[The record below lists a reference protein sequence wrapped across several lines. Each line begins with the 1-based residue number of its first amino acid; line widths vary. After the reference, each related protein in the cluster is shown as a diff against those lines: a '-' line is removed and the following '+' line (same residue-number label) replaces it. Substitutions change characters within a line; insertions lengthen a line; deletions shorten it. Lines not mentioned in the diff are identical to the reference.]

1 METLKPSN
9 SNKEKELSRL
19 LKILNRDLQIN
30 KRKSLENAMAL
41 EQ

>member
-1 METLKPSN
+1 MELLEPSN
-9 SNKEKELSRL
+9 SNTEKELSRL